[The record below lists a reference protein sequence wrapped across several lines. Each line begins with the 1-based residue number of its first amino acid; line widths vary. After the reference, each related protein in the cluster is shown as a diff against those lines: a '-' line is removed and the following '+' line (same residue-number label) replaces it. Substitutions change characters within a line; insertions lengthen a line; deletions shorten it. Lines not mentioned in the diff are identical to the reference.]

1 VVEPETGFHGVDLG
15 IVNIAMV
22 ATGRGV
28 TVTGENWSGGAITL
42 RRKKNVKLR
51 AKLEAKGTKSAKRL
65 LKKRS
70 KKQGRFDTDVNH
82 QISKRIVAEAQ
93 RTGNGIAVEELTG
106 IRTG

>member
-1 VVEPETGFHGVDLG
+1 VQFQDGDWFLIPTLTLPNTPVVEPETGFHGVDLG

-28 TVTGENWSGGAITL
+28 AVTGKNWSGGAITL

-51 AKLEAKGTKSAKRL
+51 AKLQAKGTKSAKRL

-70 KKQGRFDTDVNH
+70 KKTD
-82 QISKRIVAEAQ
+82 
-93 RTGNGIAVEELTG
+93 GLPPM
-106 IRTG
+106 